1 MKTKNHQKR
10 GFALLSVL
18 FIIAAISLMLGM
30 LIQIGGQRAYT
41 AKRLIDQVKS
51 LAYAEAGI
59 DYAYSILSAD
69 FDQQNNPDAF
79 LLVDSIDP
87 VDGGTLIA
95 SSDGSFSLMMG
106 QLDGAEISS
115 SAGQSSYGDG
125 SFAITITPIDDKY
138 VVINSVGQ
146 SGDATST
153 AEVLIDDEN
162 AGGGSS
168 PDYSNMEGFNYAV
181 LSGGVFDFGGAGS
194 ITGSNGV
201 AKLHSNSAIDIRG
214 SADANLEISSTSE
227 ISTGN
232 VTVNGSLTAPDV
244 DPHQN
249 AVITGGYTETS
260 VPPVEIPDI
269 DLTPYFNWAQQ
280 HSEVKNGGF
289 SISSSYTPDGGV
301 LWVNGDVTIS
311 GNSTVINGSIIAT
324 GNIHISGGA
333 DIVPTTTAFAM
344 ASRDGNIKNTSSG
357 TLNGLVYAKSGNYS
371 QTANGT
377 LIGQLLVNGSIK
389 KGGVSD
395 IINYKRSVPEPP
407 GGSTNPTTAWPVIS
421 AWQK

>member
-1 MKTKNHQKR
+1 MKTTDHQKR

-59 DYAYSILSAD
+59 DYAYSILSTD
-69 FDQQNNPDAF
+69 FDQQDNPDAF

-106 QLDGAEISS
+106 QLGEAEISS

-125 SFAITITPIDDKY
+125 SFAITITPFDDKY

-146 SGDATST
+146 SGDASST

-232 VTVNGSLTAPDV
+232 LTIDGTLTAPLLDLHNQTV
-244 DPHQN
+244 
-249 AVITGGYTETS
+249 VTGGTTTQS

-280 HSEVKNGGF
+280 HGEVKSGF
-289 SISSSYTPDGGV
+289 SISSSYTPVGGV

-324 GNIHISGGA
+324 GNIHISGAA
-333 DIVPTTTAFAM
+333 DIVPSTTAFAM

-389 KGGVSD
+389 KGGNSD
-395 IINYKRSVPEPP
+395 IITYKRSVPEPP
-407 GGSTNPTTAWPVIS
+407 GGSTTPTTAWPVIS